1 MISMI
6 HILDAFVAVAL
17 IVLVDRI
24 LKGNNSRA
32 RTLPPGPEGWPL
44 IGNVLDMPTSY
55 EWQTFSAWSEK
66 WGDIICVTIFGQ
78 PMVILNSPQ
87 HAFEILDKK
96 GAIYSDRPVLT
107 MASKMIGR
115 EPTIGMLRYSKRHR
129 AMRRLLTQLIGSR
142 ENAARFSQHMESEVY
157 YFLSRVLRQPEAVM
171 KHVRKAAGAFILK
184 MAYGYQVKDGEDELV
199 DLAQRAI
206 DVFSFTTTPGAYLV
220 DIFPILE
227 HVPTWMPGAGWKR
240 KARDWAAELQ
250 EMYDIPYEF
259 TKKQMAAGTAIT
271 SFTSRNLEVNPTDQ
285 DQMIQY
291 AAASLYAA
299 GTDTTV
305 SAINSFFLAMMCYP
319 ETQKKAQFEIDSVIG
334 SDRLPVLA
342 DRDQLPYINALCS
355 EVLRWQPVAPLGM
368 AHSSSQDD
376 YHAGYFIPKGAIII
390 PNVWKFLHDPDVY
403 TNPSEF
409 NPDRF
414 IPTSNRE
421 AEPEPRQY
429 AFGFGRRICPGLHLA
444 EASIFLSCAMSLAVF
459 HISKPVIDGVTV
471 EPEIKYSS
479 ATISHPQPFQCSLIQ
494 RSAKAEA
501 LILAMRDESEP

>member
-1 MISMI
+1 MT
-6 HILDAFVAVAL
+6 VAL

-24 LKGNNSRA
+24 LKRNSRRA
-32 RTLPPGPEGWPL
+32 GTLPPGPKGWPL
-44 IGNVLDMPTSY
+44 IGNVLDWPTSY
-55 EWQTFSAWSEK
+55 EWQTFSLWGEK
-66 WGDIICVTIFGQ
+66 WGDIVSATILGQ
-78 PMVILNSPQ
+78 PMIILNSSQ
-87 HAFEILDKK
+87 YAFEIFDKK
-96 GAIYSDRPVLT
+96 SAMHSDRPVLT
-107 MASKMIGR
+107 MAGKMIGW
-115 EPTIGMLRYSKRHR
+115 EHTLVMLRYGSRHR
-129 AMRRLLTQLIGSR
+129 AMRRLFSQLIGSR
-142 ENAARFSQHMESEVY
+142 NNAARLSQHMESEVY
-157 YFLSRVLRQPEAVM
+157 HFLFRVLRQPEAVM
-171 KHVRKAAGAFILK
+171 KHVRKTAGAFILK
-184 MAYGYQVKDGEDELV
+184 MAYGYQVKHGQDELV
-199 DLAQRAI
+199 DLVDRAV
-206 DVFSFTTTPGAYLV
+206 DGFSITTTPGAFLV
-220 DIFPILE
+220 DTFPILK
-227 HVPTWMPGAGWKR
+227 HVPSWMPGAGWKR

-250 EMYDIPYEF
+250 KMYDAPYEF

-271 SFTSRNLEVNPTDQ
+271 SFTSTNLEADPADQ
-285 DQMIQY
+285 DRMIKY
-291 AAASLYAA
+291 AAATLYS
-299 GTDTTV
+299 GMTV

-319 ETQKKAQFEIDSVIG
+319 EVQKKAQLEIDSVIG

-429 AFGFGRRICPGLHLA
+429 AFGFGRRVCPGLHLA

-479 ATISHPQPFQCSLIQ
+479 ATISHPQPFQCSVMP

-501 LILAMRDESEP
+501 LILAMRNDS